1 MPDSLDEL
9 LERHSECV
17 QKLFLKVM
25 NLHAGYQINERTD
38 QQLVGEIYTAVE
50 DACRDGLIGVGNEGA
65 SDDL

>member
-1 MPDSLDEL
+1 MPDSLEEL

-17 QKLFLKVM
+17 QKLFLRVM

-38 QQLVGEIYTAVE
+38 PQLVGEIYSAVE
-50 DACRDGLIGVGNEGA
+50 DACRDGLIGAGSEDE